1 MISVQTELGR
11 SANSSD
17 ISNDG
22 LFSIASAMV
31 DPKHWLEYF
40 GWNSPLPKCLLN
52 LRHREE
58 RMLQFGFHH
67 NILYG
72 HIMRLLGP
80 LHTSFENLGNHQA
93 IYGLMVAVIDPN
105 RAHLAIH
112 AARNA
117 FDLNRNVC
125 VSTQRCR
132 ACLRLCL
139 PKTPFQLF
147 SAQCNIV
154 TFRIPIS
161 WLACFN
167 FHLLE
172 NH

>member
-1 MISVQTELGR
+1 VAMISVQTELGR

-22 LFSIASAMV
+22 LFSIASAMA
-31 DPKHWLEYF
+31 DPKHLLEYF
-40 GWNSPLPKCLLN
+40 GWNSPLSKCLFN

-58 RMLQFGFHH
+58 RMLQFGFQH

-80 LHTSFENLGNHQA
+80 LHTSFENVGNHQA
-93 IYGLMVAVIDPN
+93 IYGLIVTVIDLN

-112 AARNA
+112 AAGNA
-117 FDLNRNVC
+117 FDLNF
-125 VSTQRCR
+125 QK
-132 ACLRLCL
+132 RLCIDPEVPRL
-139 PKTPFQLF
+139 PRVVLAENSIQLF

-154 TFRIPIS
+154 TFRSPG
-161 WLACFN
+161 
-167 FHLLE
+167 
-172 NH
+172 